1 MASTRTVDIKLD
13 FDTAGFIRQLRIVA
27 KHFAALA
34 DELDGQDP
42 PADPLPGVGRN
53 TIAVRSDT

>member
-1 MASTRTVDIKLD
+1 MITIDTGSLVRTC
-13 FDTAGFIRQLRIVA
+13 RIIA
-27 KHFAALA
+27 KHLTALA